1 MDWDAKHPCPSCGKE
16 HEEREMLNKCTNCG
30 QIYCGDYSCSGQGR
44 CPRCGNSGVVPV
56 AWDPINRRW
65 G

>member
-1 MDWDAKHPCPSCGKE
+1 MGWTDRHPCPSCGKE

-30 QIYCGDYSCSGQGR
+30 QIYCNDYSCNKDG
-44 CPRCGNSGVVPV
+44 CPRCGSHGVTPVQWNS
-56 AWDPINRRW
+56 IEHKW